1 MNGPGRT
8 TESGVVTE
16 PTPGEIARDLE
27 RLEER
32 VTRERAE
39 LFKEMNRR
47 FDVLEAALER
57 HAVGRISRDRYE
69 ADQQRHEAALRTV
82 ERDMGRLFAETKRM
96 KWLLVGSPAAVIVTA
111 MALAQ
116 YVGGA

>member
-1 MNGPGRT
+1 M
-8 TESGVVTE
+8 TE

-32 VTRERAE
+32 VTRERVE

-57 HAVGRISRDRYE
+57 HAVARISLDRYE

-111 MALAQ
+111 IALAQ
-116 YVGGA
+116 YMGGV